1 MVTHRRGIGPF
12 EVCTDSKVW
21 GREALTIRGLFA
33 EYQSDWNGHDIRPW
47 GIYSQKTLS
56 GSTSLECTGAGS
68 LTS

>member
-33 EYQSDWNGHDIRPW
+33 EYQSDWNGHDMQALGNLFTAERSVDQRRW
-47 GIYSQKTLS
+47 NA
-56 GSTSLECTGAGS
+56 LEREA
-68 LTS
+68 